1 MKKILIIPL
10 LLSACAMAPGHV
22 QFEESKVDGKKY
34 LQMSRAWAGEMMMS
48 LYKTSTMEPGK
59 LLLGIQMPFICA
71 SDLPQE
77 VIFRI
82 DNSLDTLRDEEKM
95 SKCEVDADQGRNYS
109 ERMIYVER
117 VFVEKLINSKETYFK
132 WGPKETK
139 LSRGPTTAVN
149 GFKSFLS
156 MMDQKGL
163 Q

>member
-1 MKKILIIPL
+1 MKKLLIIPL
-10 LLSACAMAPGHV
+10 LVLGCAMAPGHV
-22 QFEESKVDGKKY
+22 KFEESKVDGKKY

-48 LYKTSTMEPGK
+48 LYKTSTMEQGK

-82 DNSLDTLRDEEKM
+82 DNTLDTLRDDDKM
-95 SKCEVDADQGRNYS
+95 SECEVDSEQGRNYT
-109 ERMIYVER
+109 ERMFYVER
-117 VFVEKLINSKETYFK
+117 TFVEKLINSKETYFK
-132 WGPKETK
+132 WGFKETK

-156 MMDQKGL
+156 MMDQNGL
-163 Q
+163 P